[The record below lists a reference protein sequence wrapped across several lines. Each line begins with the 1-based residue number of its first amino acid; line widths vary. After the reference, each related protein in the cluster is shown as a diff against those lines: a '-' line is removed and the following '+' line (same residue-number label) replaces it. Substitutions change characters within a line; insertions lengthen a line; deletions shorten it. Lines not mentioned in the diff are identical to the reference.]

1 MTNEQSRPADQ
12 GPEAQW
18 LSDTDLELVCGGKN
32 ARGGGGSRG
41 ASNDRIPF
49 GNPVW
54 GPGGLGTPYYSPF
67 WGARN

>member
-1 MTNEQSRPADQ
+1 MTNERSQPADRE
-12 GPEAQW
+12 PEVQS
-18 LSDTDLELVCGGKN
+18 LSDTDLDLVCGGKN
-32 ARGGGGSRG
+32 AGGGGIRG
-41 ASNDRIPF
+41 SNDRIPF